1 MPFRVALSGLN
12 TASSDLSVT
21 ANNVANANT
30 TGFKSSRAEF
40 ADVYATGALDFRSTM
55 VGNGVRLASIAQQF
69 GQGNI
74 DFTDNNLDL
83 AVSGE
88 GFFTLRDSTGY
99 VYTRNGT
106 FSVDREGYVVNSQNQ
121 KLQVYPAIST
131 GGFNTGALDDL
142 RLQTSSSSPQAT
154 TSGEIIVNLPANAPQ
169 PPVTPFDPTD
179 PQSYNHTTS
188 TTIYDSLGNAS
199 TATFFFVKDAVPNA
213 WNVSMTVD
221 GTPVGGQ
228 FPLQFSATGTLVSPA
243 NGEVTFPPYLPT
255 TGADPINLNFDLL
268 QSTQYGGVFGVNA
281 LTQDG
286 YSSGRLTTID
296 INDTGVVFARFTN
309 GRALELGQLSLSNFP
324 NAQGL
329 RQMGDSAWGETFA
342 SGNVIRGEA
351 GSASFGLIQS
361 GALEGSNV
369 DLTRE
374 LVNMIVAQRQFQANA
389 QMITTADQI
398 TQTIIN
404 IR

>member
-199 TATFFFVKDAVPNA
+199 TATFFFVKDAAPNQ

-228 FPLQFSATGTLVSPA
+228 NPLQFSPTGTLISPA

-255 TGADPINLNFDLL
+255 TGADPVNLNFDLL

>member
-1 MPFRVALSGLN
+1 MPFRIALSGLN

-21 ANNVANANT
+21 ANNIANANT

-40 ADVYATGALDFRSTM
+40 ADVYATGALDFRSTL
-55 VGNGVRLASIAQQF
+55 VGNGVRLANIAQQF
-69 GQGNI
+69 SQGNV

-88 GFFTLRDSTGY
+88 GFFTLREASGFAY
-99 VYTRNGT
+99 SRNGT
-106 FSVDREGYVVNSQNQ
+106 FSIDREGFVVNSQNQ
-121 KLQVYPAIST
+121 RLQVYPAVAT

-142 RLQTSSSSPQAT
+142 RLQTSSSAPQA
-154 TSGEIIVNLPANAPQ
+154 SSEGEIIVNLPANAAV
-169 PPVTPFDPTD
+169 PPVGPFDPTD
-179 PQSYNHTTS
+179 PQTYNHTTS
-188 TTIYDSLGNAS
+188 TTVFDSLGNAS
-199 TATFFFVKDAVPNA
+199 TATFFFVKDAAPNA
-213 WNVSMTVD
+213 WNVAMTID
-221 GTPVGGQ
+221 GTPVGGLN
-228 FPLQFSATGTLVSPA
+228 PLQFSATGTLIAPA
-243 NGEVTFPPYLPT
+243 TGEIAFPAYTPT
-255 TGADPINLNFDLL
+255 TGANPITLTFDLL
-268 QSTQYGGVFGVNA
+268 QSTQYGGTFGVNA

-309 GRALELGQLSLSNFP
+309 GRAVELGQLALSNFP
-324 NAQGL
+324 NVQGL
-329 RQMGDSAWGETFA
+329 RQLGDTAWGETFG
-342 SGNVIRGEA
+342 SGNAIRGEA

-374 LVNMIVAQRQFQANA
+374 LVNMIVSQRQFQANA